1 MNKCRGF
8 EGSPPRLL
16 DSEEH
21 IFRLTYNTEDDCETD
36 ISMELIVAEIVMFH
50 FYDQILENLNLLSS
64 FCHKI
69 SKNLSLKGKDKD
81 DIHLNEGIMQNASG
95 RSFNSIVLI
104 NSSLTD
110 RRAELNI
117 SAIDAK
123 YIILAFS

>member
-50 FYDQILENLNLLSS
+50 IYEQKWENI
-64 FCHKI
+64 KA
-69 SKNLSLKGKDKD
+69 K
-81 DIHLNEGIMQNASG
+81 
-95 RSFNSIVLI
+95 
-104 NSSLTD
+104 SSLLVLQRILKESLLE
-110 RRAELNI
+110 RRRQR
-117 SAIDAK
+117 
-123 YIILAFS
+123 